1 MASSQ
6 SNPAYNPYQN
16 LVPYK
21 PDWNFITQ
29 AMSMKQQRVD
39 ANKAQLQNLRNQVGA
54 ISLAKDE
61 DQQYLDGRIK
71 QLENFTNQFKDA
83 DISSSA
89 VVSQL
94 AGNFNEIFDESTQ
107 NAIVGT
113 KILQNEQAE
122 WADKR
127 KNKPGEFSQENYE
140 FAMRKASSWLNDK
153 TVGTSYNGGGG
164 FIEYRDVNAK
174 LMKALPDLMKSF
186 TEEEKR
192 QVASGGSIGSIITV
206 KSINK
211 EKMSAAIESLLD
223 EKDRKQL
230 EINAWAQ
237 YDNLPE
243 EVIREDYDSYINSN
257 IELADDKQR
266 ILRAKIRNSTG
277 AERQQ
282 YQAEYDFWDNEKDS
296 LESRTYDNIA
306 QTGGKEAAYNML
318 YTTRFKQGFLE
329 AFTFNDYITDIDVD
343 ETAKANM
350 DIKLEMQKMAEDRR
364 HHMAT
369 ENISKM
375 KIIADQESKEKK
387 EKKGDFEGSP
397 IQKVA
402 GQKAVVPESAKSAP
416 STLGTSI
423 DIQARNSL
431 VSSLQKQ
438 GLDEGAA
445 NNLLSNDSFIEYVRK
460 GDFTK
465 PFMNKGKTIN
475 VSHEKLQDYRD
486 NFVVVPKA
494 KKEAFSQV
502 NKIVGD
508 IQSSLLK
515 GLNSGNIDDADIPVS
530 KYGLEKQPDGRYK
543 LVPSQG
549 KGNRY
554 RALLDLRKKGA
565 LNRDQKKELNLL
577 TSLHLMTD
585 PTLTPAN
592 RNIIRQKVLSE
603 DLKDVK
609 YDGYMKKLI
618 KEVHSTDAET
628 VPGFY
633 TDKGRWRDTQISN
646 FKKGDIYDTFSRK
659 TPQEKEYVELDN
671 EIKSAYQAR
680 WSMQNPGKAF
690 LFEDNKLKP
699 PKKKYSDSELQA
711 MMAKRK
717 SLKAE
722 TRVGLDDLIKD
733 QFKIVDKTLEEYY
746 NPPLPSS
753 STWSIS
759 KDDDKEY
766 FTKTKNYLGFYQDTP
781 IKFEQVFD
789 EQKGIPTG
797 QIRFYQE
804 KQVQTTKDGKTSFT
818 IVRTGE
824 NVVNSTEAKASLN
837 IDANYSLGTRYDA
850 RSPRTAREI
859 NLGNGTSKSI
869 NKVVNFSTA
878 DEDKI
883 AGLYNRAAGTGL
895 ESVYKMTDAALNN
908 FQRGAYNIKLE
919 VDPATKMYYAY
930 AYKNGK
936 VAFDGIGAPV
946 KNKFERAEVTQQIN
960 NADNYSKEYFMQIL
974 DNYQGYYATNQYNNE
989 NE

>member
-83 DISSSA
+83 DISSNA

-94 AGNFNEIFDESTQ
+94 AGNFNEIFDENTQ

-211 EKMSAAIESLLD
+211 DKMSAAIESLLD

-243 EVIREDYDSYINSN
+243 EVIREDYDSYINGN

-318 YTTRFKQGFLE
+318 YTTKFKQGFLE

-350 DIKLEMQKMAEDRR
+350 DIKLEMQKMAETRR
-364 HHMAT
+364 HNMAT
-369 ENISKM
+369 EDISKM
-375 KIIADQESKEKK
+375 KIVADQESKSKK
-387 EKKGDFEGSP
+387 EEGDFEGSP

-402 GQKAVVPESAKSAP
+402 GQKAIVPESTKNAP
-416 STLGTSI
+416 STLGTSV
-423 DIQARNSL
+423 DVQARNGL

-465 PFMNKGKTIN
+465 PFMNKGKVIN

-530 KYGLEKQPDGRYK
+530 KYGLEKQTDGRYK

-554 RALLDLRKKGA
+554 RALLDLRKKGT
-565 LNRDQKKELNLL
+565 LSKDQKKELNLL

-618 KEVHSTDAET
+618 KEVHSTNAET
-628 VPGFY
+628 LPGFY
-633 TDKGRWRDTQISN
+633 TEKGRWRDTFVSN
-646 FKKGDIYDTFSRK
+646 FTKGDITDTSFQGGKVERLDEAINSMLRK
-659 TPQEKEYVELDN
+659 QKDFGMKINQKELTRLQQE
-671 EIKSAYQAR
+671 R
-680 WSMQNPGKAF
+680 
-690 LFEDNKLKP
+690 NKLASQP
-699 PKKKYSDSELQA
+699 GQ
-711 MMAKRK
+711 
-717 SLKAE
+717 
-722 TRVGLDDLIKD
+722 TGLDDLIKN

-753 STWSIS
+753 STWSIA

-789 EQKGIPTG
+789 EEKGTPTG

-804 KQVQTTKDGKTSFT
+804 KQVQSTKEGNTSFT
-818 IVRTGE
+818 TVRTGE
-824 NVVNSTEAKASLN
+824 NTILVKEAESLLGTN
-837 IDANYSLGTRYDA
+837 INYTLGTRYDA

-869 NKVVNFSTA
+869 NKIVNFSDD

-883 AGLYNRAAGTGL
+883 AKLYDVANRTGL
-895 ESVYKMTDAALNN
+895 KSVKKMTDTALNN

-936 VAFDGIGAPV
+936 VAFDGIGTPIQ
-946 KNKFERAEVTQQIN
+946 NKFERSEVNKRIN
-960 NADNYSKEYFMQIL
+960 NADNYSKEYFMKIL
-974 DNYQGYYATNQYNNE
+974 GNYQEYYATNQYENE